1 MTIILARFEG
11 RRACEA
17 QVSLDQNPYRSAGQ
31 KYLADAWEDSWLDTV
46 DILRQTEA

>member
-1 MTIILARFEG
+1 MVASFEG

-17 QVSLDQNPYRSAGQ
+17 DVPFDQNPYRGSGQ
-31 KYLADAWEDSWLDTV
+31 EHLAAAWEDSWLDAV